1 MELQIKEFETP
12 AIEFNYE
19 ELKSDVAE
27 IMKGYENLVY
37 TNESI
42 GEAKAD
48 RARLRKVIDVI
59 DSRRKEIKNEIM
71 RPYTEFEARLNEIKA
86 LINKPIA
93 LIDNQVKE
101 YEELQRQYKR
111 ENIEEYWEEQCD
123 IPDGLTLD
131 KIFNPKWL
139 NVTYSP
145 KQIEED
151 ISNAINRFNADM
163 GVLERV
169 ASDFSFEGKE
179 KYLQTLDLGQA
190 LAEMDR
196 LAEQARRKSEAQERA
211 HIIVEERSKYA
222 EVPAKPT
229 PAEAENPVGEKEW
242 VTFRVYIN
250 PEEARALK
258 RFFEENNIQYSR

>member
-1 MELQIKEFETP
+1 MELQIKSFDTP

-19 ELKSDVAE
+19 ELKGEVAE
-27 IMKGYENLVY
+27 VMKGYENLVY
-37 TNESI
+37 TNETIS
-42 GEAKAD
+42 EAKAD

-86 LINKPIA
+86 LIDKPIQ
-93 LIDNQVKE
+93 LIDKQVKE
-101 YEELQRQYKR
+101 YEELQKQYKR

-123 IPDGLTLD
+123 VPEGLTLD

-151 ISNAINRFNADM
+151 ISTAINRFRADM

-169 ASDFSFEGKE
+169 ASDFSFEGRE

-211 HIIVEERSKYA
+211 HIIIDERSKYV
-222 EVPAKPT
+222 EVPISATPT
-229 PAEAENPVGEKEW
+229 AEEDGGREW
-242 VTFRVYIN
+242 VTFRAYIN
-250 PEEARALK
+250 SEEARLLK
-258 RFFEENNIQYSR
+258 RFFEDNNIEFTR

>member
-19 ELKSDVAE
+19 ELKNEVAE
-27 IMKGYENLVY
+27 VMKGYENLVY

-42 GEAKAD
+42 SEAKAD

-86 LINKPIA
+86 LINNPIQ
-93 LIDNQVKE
+93 LIDKQVKE
-101 YEELQRQYKR
+101 YEELQKQYKR
-111 ENIEEYWEEQCD
+111 ENIEEYWETQCD
-123 IPDGLTLD
+123 VPDGLTLD

-145 KQIEED
+145 KQIEGD
-151 ISNAINRFNADM
+151 ISTAINKFKADI

-169 ASDFSFEGKE
+169 ASDFSFEGRE

-211 HIIVEERSKYA
+211 HIIIEERSKFA
-222 EVPAKPT
+222 EVPLNTTRKND
-229 PAEAENPVGEKEW
+229 ESSEREW
-242 VTFRVYIN
+242 VTFQVYIN

-258 RFFEENNIQYSR
+258 QFFEENNIQFTR